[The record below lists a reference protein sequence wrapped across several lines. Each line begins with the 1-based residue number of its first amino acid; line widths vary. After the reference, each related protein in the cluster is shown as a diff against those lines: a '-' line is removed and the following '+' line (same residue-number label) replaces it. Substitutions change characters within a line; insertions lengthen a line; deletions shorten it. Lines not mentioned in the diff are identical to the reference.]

1 MTPDAE
7 QIQNE
12 LPAGWKLLGIR
23 SNGLV
28 EVESDALNVVIRAT
42 WAACKPMM
50 TSLMLSHRVR

>member
-23 SNGLV
+23 RDGQV
-28 EVESDALNVVIRAT
+28 EVESDSLNVVIRAD
-42 WAACKPMM
+42 WAACKGIM
-50 TSLMLSHRVR
+50 TRLMLSHRVR